1 MRALFFSFLAAVILS
16 AQLHAAEIRG
26 RVLDPSG
33 AVVSGARVSAIEQ
46 SSNLQSSTLT
56 GGDGSYVIQGLNSG
70 EWLIDAQFPGFG
82 ASAAARVRV
91 DDGAA
96 TVVDLK
102 LQLQRVSNQVQVTA
116 AGAPQTIDEQAK
128 ALTIVDA
135 QQVSDREEFSLAE
148 AIRNVPGI
156 RVQQLGG
163 PGSLVR
169 VMTRGMRPQD
179 TSLLIDGFR
188 MRDAGAPQGDA
199 TAFIGDLLLVDADRI
214 ELLRGSGS
222 SLYGTHAT
230 GGVINVITAGGDAG
244 THGELAVEGGG
255 LGLFRGLAKVGG
267 SAFRDAKLR
276 YSIGATHL
284 NLTSGIDGDDRLR
297 NSMLHGSLQYR
308 FGSAT
313 EVSGRVIANN
323 GFSQLNDTPY
333 AINPVPPGDIV
344 KAIPYVTFVP
354 GPDDPDTRRS
364 SGYFSGL
371 LSVSHNWSPIAS
383 SRISYQGVT
392 TRRDNRDGPGGAR
405 FEPEYTTSDRFDGRL
420 DTVQARTD
428 LHVLHSWITAGYEW
442 EREVF
447 DNRSRNEYAPPELR
461 YDARLQIDQSSHS
474 GFVQEQLQFLDRRLQ
489 VSLSGRIQAFQLSQP
504 QFSDNTSVYRGVK
517 LRGAPARFDGRHVG
531 RVLRFHRQAPN
542 SARMSAMAIAVLR
555 YTSDSAVPISAASAS
570 SEILD
575 LLPNA
580 CWPSMPVSISIS
592 VRRARVSATYFY
604 TRIQQSIVFD
614 FTGAITPETDPY
626 GRFGGYRN
634 TGGGLARGVEL
645 SIETNPIRNL
655 TLRSSYT
662 YTNADERRSIFSTG
676 NLQDGARLGSHV
688 LCHRDSAH
696 RPFHRPYIRHVRSQR
711 LPVELRHT
719 RLFLRWSCESRSRD
733 QLHAPSH

>member
-33 AVVSGARVSAIEQ
+33 AAVSGARVSAIEQ
-46 SSNLQSSTLT
+46 SSNLQSSMLT

-128 ALTIVDA
+128 ALTIIDA
-135 QQVSDREEFSLAE
+135 QQVSDREEFSVAE

-169 VMTRGMRPQD
+169 VITRGMRPQD

-199 TAFIGDLLLVDADRI
+199 TAFLGDLLLVDADRI
-214 ELLRGSGS
+214 EVLRGSGS

-333 AINPVPPGDIV
+333 AIDPVPPGDIV

-354 GPDDPDTRRS
+354 GPERSGYTEEQRLFLRSAFCCRITGLRSPPAASAIRESRRVVTIAMVLAARGLSLNTRPPIVSMDGWTRCRRERICTFSTAGSPPDMNGSVRYSIIVRTTSMPRRS
-364 SGYFSGL
+364 SGTMPGCRSINRATPDSYRSSSNSWTGDCRSRCPDESRRF
-371 LSVSHNWSPIAS
+371 S
-383 SRISYQGVT
+383 SRNLSSVT
-392 TRRDNRDGPGGAR
+392 T
-405 FEPEYTTSDRFDGRL
+405 
-420 DTVQARTD
+420 QA
-428 LHVLHSWITAGYEW
+428 
-442 EREVF
+442 
-447 DNRSRNEYAPPELR
+447 
-461 YDARLQIDQSSHS
+461 
-474 GFVQEQLQFLDRRLQ
+474 
-489 VSLSGRIQAFQLSQP
+489 
-504 QFSDNTSVYRGVK
+504 
-517 LRGAPARFDGRHVG
+517 
-531 RVLRFHRQAPN
+531 
-542 SARMSAMAIAVLR
+542 
-555 YTSDSAVPISAASAS
+555 
-570 SEILD
+570 
-575 LLPNA
+575 
-580 CWPSMPVSISIS
+580 
-592 VRRARVSATYFY
+592 
-604 TRIQQSIVFD
+604 
-614 FTGAITPETDPY
+614 
-626 GRFGGYRN
+626 
-634 TGGGLARGVEL
+634 
-645 SIETNPIRNL
+645 
-655 TLRSSYT
+655 
-662 YTNADERRSIFSTG
+662 STG
-676 NLQDGARLGSHV
+676 
-688 LCHRDSAH
+688 
-696 RPFHRPYIRHVRSQR
+696 
-711 LPVELRHT
+711 E
-719 RLFLRWSCESRSRD
+719 
-733 QLHAPSH
+733 